1 MADIPP
7 ANPPDATPDPGSEG
21 AVRPKLVAAKEQW
34 ARDGRAL
41 TGRTADPARDR
52 LPPGQRLVEDWPVL
66 DLGVTPKVSPE
77 NWSLTVDGLVDAPL
91 SWRWADL
98 QAQPQE
104 AFRSDI
110 HCVTTWSRYDNH
122 WQGVSARHLLALAR
136 PKPEARFVVFHA
148 SDGYTTNVALA
159 DFDDDDVLLA
169 TGWQGQPISR
179 DHGGPVRIVLP
190 KLYFWKSAK
199 WVKRIE
205 ILAQDRPGYWEVRGY
220 HNHADPWTEERYSD

>member
-1 MADIPP
+1 MTDRPP
-7 ANPPDATPDPGSEG
+7 PTPDEAPDPGSEG

-41 TGRTADPARDR
+41 TGAAADPARDR

-66 DLGVTPKVSPE
+66 DLGITPRVTE
-77 NWSLTVDGLVDAPL
+77 ETWSLTVDGLVETPL

-104 AFRSDI
+104 RVRSDI
-110 HCVTTWSRYDNH
+110 HCVTTWSRYDNL
-122 WQGVSARHLLALAR
+122 WEGVGARHLLGLVR
-136 PKPEARFVVFHA
+136 PKPEARFVVFHS

-159 DFDDDDVLLA
+159 DFAGADVMLA
-169 TGWQGQPISR
+169 TRWEGAPISR
-179 DHGGPVRIVLP
+179 AHGGPVRIVLP
-190 KLYFWKSAK
+190 ALYFWKSAK

-205 ILAQDRPGYWEVRGY
+205 LLAGDRPGYWETRGY
-220 HNHADPWTEERYSD
+220 HNHADPWAEERYSD

>member
-1 MADIPP
+1 MADIP
-7 ANPPDATPDPGSEG
+7 DETPDPGSEG
-21 AVRPKLVAAKEQW
+21 AVRPKLVATKEQW

-41 TGRTADPARDR
+41 TGETADPARDR

-66 DLGVTPKVSPE
+66 DLGITPKVTPRT
-77 NWSLTVDGLVDAPL
+77 WSLIVDGLVDNPL
-91 SWRWADL
+91 SWRWDDV

-104 AFRSDI
+104 QFRSDI
-110 HCVTTWSRYDNH
+110 HCVTTWSRYDNR
-122 WQGVSARHLLALAR
+122 WEGVSARRLLALAR

-159 DFDDDDVLLA
+159 DFDDDGVLLA
-169 TGWQGQPISR
+169 TRWEDQPISH

-205 ILAQDRPGYWEVRGY
+205 ILEQDRPGYWEVRGY